1 MGAVQEDWHSGYQN
15 EHGENECADW
25 ISDYPVWPNLDENGG
40 TDNSDGLNHISK
52 DVDDSRPDVQ
62 VLLTLLFLVFPGFFF
77 YLNVLSYCFH
87 VT

>member
-1 MGAVQEDWHSGYQN
+1 MQIGTVVSNTSTENMKVQIGSAITQSGLILHY
-15 EHGENECADW
+15 
-25 ISDYPVWPNLDENGG
+25 IDENGG
-40 TDNSDGLNHISK
+40 TYNSEGLNHISK

-77 YLNVLSYCFH
+77 YFNVLSYCFH